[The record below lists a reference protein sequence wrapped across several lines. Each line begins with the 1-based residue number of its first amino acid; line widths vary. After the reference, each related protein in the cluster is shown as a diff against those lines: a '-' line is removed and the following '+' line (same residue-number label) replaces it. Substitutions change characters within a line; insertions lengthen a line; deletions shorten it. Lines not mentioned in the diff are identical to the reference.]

1 MDVSLKNRFLKSYFS
16 FSVGIWFSAIISFLA
31 VPITSWLI
39 EPAEYGKATMF
50 STIYSMILAIVLIGT
65 PNGFMRLYHS
75 VEEKRKLLWSSL
87 VVPVFLSV
95 IFFGFVLLFKD
106 TVNIFLAGQKNS
118 KAHLILVFAVFFG
131 VLQTFSQ
138 TVLRMQEKGFSYSA
152 LQILSA
158 ASNVLVVILYALL
171 ISRNFYAIL
180 YAQLFSNILALSLG
194 IYLHHE
200 SWFPIKIDKSLAKE
214 ILAYSYPFLLSG
226 VVWWLFGWTDRIVL
240 RMYSTFEEIGLYS
253 AAFKLVSVMS
263 LFTSGFSTFW
273 YPFAYEQYEKNPN
286 NKELFSKIFDY
297 ISFLILILALLIMS
311 AKNVIFLLFAK
322 SYRSSAYIAP
332 FLLLQPVAI
341 TMAIVVA
348 RGIDFAKKTYWYIIS
363 DGVAAAFN
371 IIGNL
376 LLIPLLGA
384 KGAAVTTG
392 LSSIIVFAIEK
403 AASEKLYPVKYNSKR
418 AYVSMLILIIIASIN
433 TFFERFY
440 VGILS
445 SLTGI
450 VVVSLLYNDVF
461 RKLMKSFF
469 EFLNRLKSMNK

>member
-1 MDVSLKNRFLKSYFS
+1 MDVSLKNGFLKSYFS
-16 FSVGIWFSAIISFLA
+16 FSVGIWFSAIISFLS

-50 STIYSMILAIVLIGT
+50 STIYSMILLIVLIGT

-106 TVNIFLAGQKNS
+106 TVNSFLAGQKNS

-138 TVLRMQEKGFSYSA
+138 TVLRMQKKGFSYSA

-171 ISRNFYAIL
+171 ISRNFYAVL

-200 SWFPIKIDKSLAKE
+200 SWFPIKIDKSLVKE

-226 VVWWLFGWTDRIVL
+226 VAWWLFGWTDRIVL

-253 AAFKLVSVMS
+253 AAFKLVSVMN

-286 NKELFSKIFDY
+286 NKELFSKMFDY

-311 AKNVIFLLFAK
+311 AKNVVFLLFAK

-403 AASEKLYPVKYNSKR
+403 AVSEKLYPVKYNSKR

-433 TFFERFY
+433 TFVERFY

-450 VVVSLLYNDVF
+450 VVVTLLYNDVF

-469 EFLNRLKSMNK
+469 EFLNRSKSMNK

>member
-1 MDVSLKNRFLKSYFS
+1 MDSGLKDRFLKSYFS
-16 FSVGIWFSAIISFLA
+16 FSLGIWFSAIISFLS

-39 EPAEYGKATMF
+39 EPSEYGKATMF
-50 STIYSMILAIVLIGT
+50 STIYSVVLLIVLVGT

-75 VEEKRKLLWSSL
+75 VEDKRKLLWSSL
-87 VVPVFLSV
+87 VMPVFLTV
-95 IFFGFVLLFKD
+95 IFFGFVLL
-106 TVNIFLAGQKNS
+106 VENSLNIFLAAQKNS

-131 VLQTFSQ
+131 VLQTFNQ
-138 TVLRMQEKGFSYSA
+138 TVLRMQEKGFFYSA
-152 LQILSA
+152 LQIA
-158 ASNVLVVILYALL
+158 NTASNALFVILYALL
-171 ISRNFYAIL
+171 ISRNFYAL
-180 YAQLFSNILALSLG
+180 VYAQLFSNIFTLSFG
-194 IYLHHE
+194 IYLQRE
-200 SWFPIKIDKSLAKE
+200 RWFPIKIDKRLVKE
-214 ILAYSYPFLLSG
+214 ILGYSYPFLLSG
-226 VVWWLFGWTDRIVL
+226 IVWWLFGWTDRIVL

-253 AAFKLVSVMS
+253 AAFKLISVMS

-286 NKELFSKIFDY
+286 NKELFSKTFDY
-297 ISFLILILALLIMS
+297 VSFLVLILALLIMS

-332 FLLLQPVAI
+332 FLLLQPVSL

-384 KGAAVTTG
+384 KGAAITTG

-403 AASEKLYPVKYNSKR
+403 AASERFYPVKYNSKR
-418 AYVSMLILIIIASIN
+418 AYVSMLVLIIIASIN
-433 TFFERFY
+433 TFFEGVY
-440 VGILS
+440 VGVLS

-450 VVVSLLYNDVF
+450 FVVILLYDDVF
-461 RKLMKSFF
+461 RNLMKTFS
-469 EFLNRLKSMNK
+469 EILNRLERAHK